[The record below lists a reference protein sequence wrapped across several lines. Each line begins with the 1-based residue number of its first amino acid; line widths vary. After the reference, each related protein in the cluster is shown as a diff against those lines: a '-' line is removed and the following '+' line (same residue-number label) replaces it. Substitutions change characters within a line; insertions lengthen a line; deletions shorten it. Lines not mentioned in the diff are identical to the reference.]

1 MRTKKLVV
9 ALIMVTLGLAA
20 VSQARAEMPF
30 PDNLSCYEYE
40 YEYARVRPNM
50 KKVVLSVKDWVVT
63 IKNSAF
69 GNGEYDVVERV

>member
-30 PDNLSCYEYE
+30 PDNLSCYEH
-40 YEYARVRPNM
+40 EYARVRPNM

-69 GNGEYDVVERV
+69 GNAEYDVVERV